1 MTHRTP
7 IRILI
12 ADDHP
17 IFRDGL
23 KRLLQAEPDFA
34 VIGEAADGEQAVALS
49 GTLAP
54 DILLLDVSMPRA
66 SGFDALRALATAATP
81 VRVIVLTAGVEKGD
95 ILTAVELGARG
106 IVLKHAATED
116 LYKSIR
122 SVMEGQYWIGRG
134 EVADLVTALREARVE
149 RQQPMPVRDY
159 NLTPRERQIAGAV
172 VSGMTNR
179 EIARQLKV
187 TEDTVKHHMTS
198 IFDKL
203 GVSNRLELA
212 LFVINHRLVERDV

>member
-1 MTHRTP
+1 VTHRTP

-23 KRLLQAEPDFA
+23 KRLLQAEPDFE
-34 VIGEAADGEQAVALS
+34 VIGEAADGEQAVAQS
-49 GTLAP
+49 ATLAP
-54 DILLLDVSMPRA
+54 DILLLDVSMPRVG
-66 SGFDALRALATAATP
+66 GFDALRALATAATP

-95 ILTAVELGARG
+95 ILTAIELGARG
-106 IVLKHAATED
+106 IVLKHSATED

-122 SVMEGQYWIGRG
+122 SVMDGQYWIGRG
-134 EVADLVTALREARVE
+134 EVADLVTALREARAE
-149 RQQPMPVRDY
+149 RQAAIPAREY

-172 VSGMTNR
+172 VSGQTNR

-212 LFVINHRLVERDV
+212 LFVINHRLVERDT